1 MSKRDAVL
9 VCLGRSV
16 RQFRERRKF
25 TQEELAERSNL
36 HPTYIS
42 DIERGTRNPGI
53 KNVAR
58 LAKALGVKTAKLLEG
73 VDA

>member
-1 MSKRDAVL
+1 MGKRDNLLAAF
-9 VCLGRSV
+9 GRNL
-16 RQFRERRKF
+16 RKYREAKEL
-25 TQEELAERSNL
+25 TQEALAEKSDMDR
-36 HPTYIS
+36 TYIS

-58 LAKALGVKTAKLLEG
+58 LAKAIGVSSAKLMEG